1 MRTLL
6 RTALVATAA
15 MLLLTNCAIVGRWGY
30 ETLPT
35 WMMWRIQSY
44 LDLEGEQK
52 ALARRHLD
60 ALHQWHQSTQL
71 APLAALLRTTRGGV
85 QEGTIDGTRIQA
97 LRDAMA
103 EGLTPLLDQA
113 APRIAEVARTLEPE
127 QILRMRREFAQDNE
141 KWRRERLQGSSSER
155 IEARSKRY
163 IERAEFFL
171 GDLSAVQRQL
181 IRQRSAQWPAVE
193 QLWFEQR
200 QSRQQDLLALLERL
214 RSEKPAAAVATRL
227 VREHL
232 QRYLQWR
239 EGGEREGGLANMA
252 AADALLV
259 DLMAG
264 ISPRQRQHL
273 LDRLD
278 DWIETLERL
287 STRR

>member
-127 QILRMRREFAQDNE
+127 QNLRTRRASAQDTA
-141 KWRRERLQGSSSER
+141 KCRPARLQGSSS
-155 IEARSKRY
+155 
-163 IERAEFFL
+163 
-171 GDLSAVQRQL
+171 
-181 IRQRSAQWPAVE
+181 
-193 QLWFEQR
+193 
-200 QSRQQDLLALLERL
+200 
-214 RSEKPAAAVATRL
+214 
-227 VREHL
+227 
-232 QRYLQWR
+232 
-239 EGGEREGGLANMA
+239 
-252 AADALLV
+252 
-259 DLMAG
+259 
-264 ISPRQRQHL
+264 
-273 LDRLD
+273 
-278 DWIETLERL
+278 
-287 STRR
+287 